1 MLREEVTPERL
12 DAVIVLGDLFRVL
25 QVKPALG
32 REFLKE
38 ELQNGGSRVAI
49 LSHAY
54 WQRRFASDAKVLGR
68 AITLDGY
75 PYTIVGVM
83 PAGFAPILPRM
94 PRYAEIWTTAA
105 ADFTARGLNGNGPP
119 RTVCQGIGRL
129 GPGVTLAQ
137 AQAEF
142 NVIAKGLEREG
153 QRYWG
158 SGINLANAGD
168 EVAENIRPALL
179 ALFAAVGC
187 VLLIACANVAGLAI
201 ARQSGR
207 QHETAIRAAL
217 GASRSR
223 LMRESLMESLVIS
236 VAGSALGLLAAQ
248 WLLRAL
254 EALSPIH
261 LEDMGDLRM
270 DGTVAL
276 SSWRYRSGT
285 CCCSVCC
292 RRCWLPDPI

>member
-1 MLREEVTPERL
+1 MTPERL

-38 ELQNGGSRVAI
+38 ELQNGG
-49 LSHAY
+49 
-54 WQRRFASDAKVLGR
+54 FAWRSLPCVLAEAVCERCESIGR

-75 PYTIVGVM
+75 PYTIVRRD
-83 PAGFAPILPRM
+83 AGRIRTHSAAHAALCRDLDHGGGRFHGAWTQWERASPHGLPRHWA
-94 PRYAEIWTTAA
+94 PGSRRYAGT
-105 ADFTARGLNGNGPP
+105 R
-119 RTVCQGIGRL
+119 
-129 GPGVTLAQ
+129 
-137 AQAEF
+137 QAEF
-142 NVIAKGLEREG
+142 NVIANGLKER
-153 QRYWG
+153 G
-158 SGINLANAGD
+158 SAIGAPVSTWRMPVMKLRRISGRAAGS
-168 EVAENIRPALL
+168 VRGGRMR
-179 ALFAAVGC
+179 AADRMRERSGT
-187 VLLIACANVAGLAI
+187 GD
-201 ARQSGR
+201 RQAVRR

-276 SSWRYRSGT
+276 FVLALSLGNVLLFGLLPALLASRS
-285 CCCSVCC
+285 
-292 RRCWLPDPI
+292 D